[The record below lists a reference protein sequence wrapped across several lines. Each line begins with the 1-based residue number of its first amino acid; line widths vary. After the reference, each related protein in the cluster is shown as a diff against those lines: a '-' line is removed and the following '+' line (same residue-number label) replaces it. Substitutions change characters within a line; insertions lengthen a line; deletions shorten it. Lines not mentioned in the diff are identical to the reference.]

1 MKIKELIEMYVAE
14 IAGMPG
20 KQFGESHL
28 YTLRRLQKD
37 PLAEVEAEKLTPQ
50 DLIAF
55 AKRRRRF
62 AHRFGFGLGRPREVA
77 PGQRDFR
84 EKARRFGRRP
94 SGCEADVERGDRA
107 FPVSGGNGGG
117 ETLGIVRGFGGR
129 VGGREEGDDVAD
141 FRL

>member
-37 PLAEVEAEKLTPQ
+37 PLAEVEAERLTPQ

-55 AKRRRRF
+55 AKRRRQT
-62 AHRFGFGLGRPREVA
+62 V
-77 PGQRDFR
+77 
-84 EKARRFGRRP
+84 
-94 SGCEADVERGDRA
+94 C
-107 FPVSGGNGGG
+107 
-117 ETLGIVRGFGGR
+117 
-129 VGGREEGDDVAD
+129 
-141 FRL
+141 